1 MGNGFKKEFMGYNKQ
16 EVCNYISV
24 LSQENEKAL
33 QDLREEITTL
43 RNENAEIKAKLG
55 EYENRA
61 ESIEKLSKAIGR
73 LYVISKANA
82 DAVNAES
89 DKIKKRCREE
99 ERLSSEYV
107 DSIEKLLRS
116 AEDELKNLSEQAANK
131 IDELTESLNSCR
143 EKNPTHTLKT
153 N

>member
-33 QDLREEITTL
+33 QGLREEITTL

-55 EYENRA
+55 EYENKA
-61 ESIEKLSKAIGR
+61 ENIEKLSKAIGR

-89 DKIKKRCREE
+89 NKIKNRCREE
-99 ERLSSEYV
+99 EQLSSEYI

-116 AEDELKNLSEQAANK
+116 AEDELKNLSEQATNK
-131 IDELTESLNSCR
+131 IDELTESLNSYR
-143 EKNPTHTLKT
+143 KKNPTHTLKT

>member
-1 MGNGFKKEFMGYNKQ
+1 MGNGFKREFMGYNKQ

-24 LSQENEKAL
+24 LSQKNEKAV
-33 QDLREEITTL
+33 QNLREELNAL
-43 RNENAEIKAKLG
+43 RSENAEIKAKLS
-55 EYENRA
+55 EYENKA
-61 ESIEKLSKAIGR
+61 ENIQKLSKAIGR

-82 DAVNAES
+82 DAINAES
-89 DKIKKRCREE
+89 DKIKVRCREE